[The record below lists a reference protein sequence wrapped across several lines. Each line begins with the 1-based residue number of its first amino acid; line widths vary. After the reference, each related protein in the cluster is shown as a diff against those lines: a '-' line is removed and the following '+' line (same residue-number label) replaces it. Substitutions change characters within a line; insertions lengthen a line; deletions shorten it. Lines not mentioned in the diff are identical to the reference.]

1 MILARISMMQ
11 DENEM
16 AWKRLESK
24 QTQQIIATCPQHT
37 VCFNTSKKYF
47 EAIWLLTEF
56 YK

>member
-1 MILARISMMQ
+1 MR